1 MTKADKIL
9 IVLVF
14 LLAIGTS
21 FYVKNSV
28 STEGESYVSIQVEGR
43 EVEKI
48 IFDRLLIGKTIE
60 INTDYGFAQ
69 VEIGDGEVWLKHSTC
84 PDQLCLRSGR
94 ISRTGEMLVC
104 LPNKIVVEIK
114 NDNIGNQIDMINY

>member
-69 VEIGDGEVWLKHSTC
+69 VEIGDGEIWLKHSTC